1 MENNKLIAE
10 FMGYEV
16 KHNKCYSPKYN
27 DGTIAPMQFH
37 TSWDWLM
44 PVVHKCYQ
52 EHTCSQERMNSNDAY
67 EIKTCDI
74 TRVYKAVVE
83 FIKEQNTIVIG
94 SFDENGNLI

>member
-1 MENNKLIAE
+1 
-10 FMGYEV
+10 
-16 KHNKCYSPKYN
+16 
-27 DGTIAPMQFH
+27 
-37 TSWDWLM
+37 
-44 PVVHKCYQ
+44 
-52 EHTCSQERMNSNDAY
+52 MNSNDAY